1 MAKSAFVAIVG
12 RPSSGK
18 STLLN
23 ALCGAKV
30 SIVSPVP
37 QTTRNAVRGIINRDE
52 GQLVFIDTP
61 GFHLSEKKLNI
72 KLKNVALSALGDADI
87 VVYVLDSTREPGAE
101 EEALASNFSAPSG
114 SADTVYKGSRR
125 KMVVAINKIDAKDAD
140 VVRATQ
146 FVAEHLPAATIVR
159 ISALTGEGLDELVSA
174 LLGLAEEGPQWYPPE
189 YYTDQDPVF
198 RIAEII
204 REKAINHTR
213 EELPHALFI
222 DFVDSRKLED
232 GGLEA
237 SYDIVV
243 ERESQKGIVI
253 GKGGSMIKVI
263 REEAEADLAEL
274 FDYPVHLRL
283 QVRVDSSWKH
293 DDKRLD
299 SLIF

>member
-1 MAKSAFVAIVG
+1 MSKSAFVAIVG

-37 QTTRNAVRGIINRDE
+37 QTTMNTVRGIVNRPA
-52 GQLVFIDTP
+52 GQLVFLDTP
-61 GFHLSEKKLNI
+61 GFHISDKKLN
-72 KLKNVALSALGDADI
+72 LRLRDLVLRALGDADI
-87 VVYVLDSTREPGAE
+87 VVYIIDATREPGPE
-101 EEALASNFSAPSG
+101 EEAMVKALAG
-114 SADTVYKGSRR
+114 SKLPLLA
-125 KMVVAINKIDAKDAD
+125 VVNKVDDAEALPERAIA
-140 VVRATQ
+140 
-146 FVAEHLPAATIVR
+146 FVAEHLPKVPVLR
-159 ISALTGEGLDELVSA
+159 ISAKEK
-174 LLGLAEEGPQWYPPE
+174 LGLEELLDFLLDKAAEGPTWYPEE
-189 YYTDQDPVF
+189 YYTDQEPVF

-204 REKAINHTR
+204 REKAIMHTR
-213 EELPHALFI
+213 EELPHALFVE
-222 DFVDSRKLED
+222 FTDSRKLED

-253 GKGGSMIKVI
+253 GKGGSLIKKI
-263 REEAEADLAEL
+263 REEAEADLADI
-274 FDYPVHLRL
+274 FDYTVKLRL